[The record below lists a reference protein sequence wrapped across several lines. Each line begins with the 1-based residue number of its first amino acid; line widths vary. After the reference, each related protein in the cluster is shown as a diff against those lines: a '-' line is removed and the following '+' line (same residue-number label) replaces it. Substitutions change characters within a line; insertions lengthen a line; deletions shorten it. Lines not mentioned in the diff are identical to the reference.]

1 MKKVYALLSIALLF
15 FLGHAKGQTVK
26 QLEKAYQKRS
36 TVKLK
41 RFFDDWAKDL
51 RPATQD
57 ERSKMRNPIQ
67 QAYQVFEVFYN
78 PVDLKSRGG
87 SEFGNRIYEGFNYFI
102 IQNSF
107 KIYQKE
113 KIHYTEQ
120 EAKAYAIDNIK
131 KNAKRILY
139 TEKRIASIESGDKYF
154 LDLFG
159 PDSKREWDDT
169 ERILIDS
176 VIDFR
181 PNTIQT
187 KGTPLY
193 LSDKYKVLLDSFIGN
208 NHVPFATGG
217 IMNTAQATGG
227 SADRQQF
234 LQNYIKI
241 FHGHWGG
248 YWQYYTYPTISSI
261 VFDKDFKY
269 AKAYY
274 NMVYEGG
281 EAFLVFEDNT
291 WKLLSVQRTWIQ

>member
-15 FLGHAKGQTVK
+15 FLGHAKGQTAK
-26 QLEKAYQKRS
+26 QLEKAYQKKS
-36 TVKLK
+36 TEKLK

-87 SEFGNRIYEGFNYFI
+87 SEFGNKIYEGFNYFI

-113 KIHYTEQ
+113 KVYYTEE

-131 KNAKRILY
+131 KNAEKTYHEKFIALIKSGNKMTMENYGPNSKNIL
-139 TEKRIASIESGDKYF
+139 E
-154 LDLFG
+154 
-159 PDSKREWDDT
+159 DSLK
-169 ERILIDS
+169 ILLDS

-181 PNTIQT
+181 PNIIQT
-187 KGTPLY
+187 KSTPLY
-193 LSDKYKVLLDSFIGN
+193 LSDKYKVLLDSFLGN

-227 SADRQQF
+227 STDRQQF
-234 LQNYIKI
+234 LQTYIKI

-248 YWQYYTYPTISSI
+248 YWQYHTYPTISSI
-261 VFDKDFKY
+261 VFDKNFKY
-269 AKAYY
+269 AKVYY
-274 NMVYEGG
+274 NMIYERG
-281 EAFLVFEDNT
+281 EAFLGFEENT